1 MKKVLF
7 LLFSILI
14 FSTILYGCSSKKLEN
29 KKDENTVIVG
39 IDDTFVPM
47 GFRDEKGSIVGFDVD
62 LAKEAFK
69 RMNLNVTFQPIDW
82 SMKETELNNGN
93 IDVIWN
99 GYTMTPE
106 RAEKVAFTKP
116 YLKNRQVIVTLSDSN
131 IKTLNDLKG
140 KTVTTQDGS
149 SSFDVLFERSDLT
162 KTFKGK
168 EPVLFDSFN
177 DCFMDLEAGRS
188 DAVVCDEILAQYYI
202 SKKDQNKFY
211 VLSEDLGEESY
222 SIGLRKDSNLVY
234 SLNKTLEEM
243 KKDGTTANISKKWF
257 GKDLES

>member
-149 SSFDVLFERSDLT
+149 SSLDVLFERSDLT

-202 SKKDQNKFY
+202 SKKDPNKFY

-222 SIGLRKDSNLVY
+222 SIGLRKDSNLVD

>member
-131 IKTLNDLKG
+131 IKTLNDLKD

-149 SSFDVLFERSDLT
+149 SSLDTLFERSELT

-202 SKKDQNKFY
+202 SKKDPNKFH

-222 SIGLRKDSNLVY
+222 SIGLRKDSNLVE
-234 SLNKTLEEM
+234 SLNKTLDEM

>member
-1 MKKVLF
+1 MKKGLS
-7 LLFSILI
+7 LLFAILI
-14 FSTILYGCSSKKLEN
+14 LSSILYGCSSKNVEN
-29 KKDENTVIVG
+29 KKDENTIVVG

-47 GFRDEKGSIVGFDVD
+47 GFRNENGEIVGFDID

-69 RMNLNVTFQPIDW
+69 RMNLKVVFQPIDW
-82 SMKETELNNGN
+82 SMKETELTNGN

-116 YLKNRQVIVTLSDSN
+116 YLKNRQVIITLSDSN
-131 IKTLNDLKG
+131 IKTLNDLKD

-149 SSFDVLFERSDLT
+149 SSLDTLFERPELT
-162 KTFKGK
+162 KTFKGG
-168 EPVLFDSFN
+168 EPILFDSFN

-202 SKKDQNKFY
+202 SKKNPNKFY

-222 SIGLRKDSNLVY
+222 SIGLRKDSNLVD
-234 SLNKTLEEM
+234 SLNKTLDEM
-243 KKDGTTANISKKWF
+243 KKDGTTANIAKKWF
-257 GKDLES
+257 GKDLEN

>member
-14 FSTILYGCSSKKLEN
+14 FSTILYGCSSKKIEN
-29 KKDENTVIVG
+29 KRDENTVVVG

-47 GFRDEKGSIVGFDVD
+47 GFMDEKGDIVGFDID

-69 RMNLNVTFQPIDW
+69 RMNLKVVFQPIDW

-99 GYTMTPE
+99 GYTRTSE

-116 YLKNRQVIVTLSDSN
+116 YLKNRQVIVTLSDSKL
-131 IKTLNDLKG
+131 KTLGDLKG

-149 SSFDVLFERSDLT
+149 SSLDVLFKRPELT
-162 KTFKGK
+162 KTFKGG

-188 DAVVCDEILAQYYI
+188 DAVLCDEILAQYYI
-202 SKKDQNKFY
+202 SKKDSNKFH
-211 VLSEDLGEESY
+211 VLSEDLSEESY
-222 SIGLRKDSNLVY
+222 SIGLRKDSNLLD
-234 SLNKTLEEM
+234 SLNTTLDEM
-243 KKDGTTANISKKWF
+243 KNDGTITNISKKWF

>member
-149 SSFDVLFERSDLT
+149 SSLDVLFERSDLT

-188 DAVVCDEILAQYYI
+188 GAVVCDEILAQYYI
-202 SKKDQNKFY
+202 SKKDPNKFY

-222 SIGLRKDSNLVY
+222 SIGLRKDSNLVD